1 MLKGFNF
8 RFLLRT
14 SSKLD
19 WNLLLDCTNCTVG
32 FDHFLFL
39 YQKGDKRAGFVIRTR
54 PMYFRLP
61 LSVWWIIGIRNILQ
75 IYLMIIN
82 LFFSAKWMMPKIKGF
97 FQAFFFFAALLFTVS
112 NLNKKKLKPF
122 WQWQHRLFVIGP
134 WFVCVN
140 TPFNNTTSKGLKDY
154 IYQFILKWR
163 REKCW

>member
-14 SSKLD
+14 SIKLD

-39 YQKGDKRAGFVIRTR
+39 YQKGDKRAGFVTRTR

-163 REKCW
+163 REK